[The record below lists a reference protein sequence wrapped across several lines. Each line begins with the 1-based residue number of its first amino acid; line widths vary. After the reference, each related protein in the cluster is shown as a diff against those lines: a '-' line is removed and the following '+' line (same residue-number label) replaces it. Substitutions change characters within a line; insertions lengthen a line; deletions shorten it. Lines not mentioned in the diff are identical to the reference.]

1 LAISKQDARKT
12 KHAVLA
18 GDERTSTVLDGTT
31 GKTVYLTEITGPTQK
46 FTVQSTGNLAFTY
59 DTSANGANF
68 TGTPVSVAA
77 NAMSTYTG
85 PHVVAV
91 VKLTWVSGSGTVAVL
106 AV

>member
-1 LAISKQDARKT
+1 MAVSKQDARRT

-18 GDERTSTVLDGTT
+18 GDERTTTVLDGTT
-31 GKTVYLTEITGPTQK
+31 GKTVYLAEITGPTQK

-59 DTSANGANF
+59 DTSANGSNF

-85 PHVVAV
+85 PNVIAV
-91 VKLTWVSGSGTVAVL
+91 VKITWVSGTGTVTLL